1 MAAPGRGRWTWTT
14 FTNSIGVV
22 PAPVVPVA
30 TLAIGIGGLIAA
42 GALLTLWPAAIA
54 ARTVPAVLLRA
65 E

>member
-1 MAAPGRGRWTWTT
+1 
-14 FTNSIGVV
+14 VV
-22 PAPVVPVA
+22 PAPVVPLA

-42 GALLTLWPAAIA
+42 GVLLALWPAAIA